1 MDIASLHTY
10 IGNYGWI
17 ETEVSTKHVRES
29 INTLLGVLHMTI
41 DAQMAAVGKEMEG
54 EGEREGGGEGRRERE
69 RDHQQTRGK
78 YMYNETH

>member
-29 INTLLGVLHMTI
+29 INTLLGVLHMAI

-54 EGEREGGGEGRRERE
+54 EGEREGGGEERERE
-69 RDHQQTRGK
+69 RERSPANKRQIHVQ
-78 YMYNETH
+78 